1 LEVNVKRIVV
11 IVLIFLLRAGYAQ
24 GQSDSEQVK
33 SILARQLQPPEV
45 VTYQL
50 EHFLLEQ
57 VPALPA
63 PSNAAQWSAQ
73 EEQIRRRL
81 VENTILSGWPQAC
94 RTSPPKFE
102 DLGVVPAGPGYR
114 LRKLR
119 YEIVPGFYT
128 TALLYEP
135 AQLSSKA
142 PGVLDVMGH
151 FGPGKASDFEQR
163 LCINQALRGMIV
175 LNPEWLDMGEMRNK
189 ENSHGFSAHLN
200 LVGASGAGLF
210 YLAMR
215 KALDILYDN
224 PQVDRERIGVTGL
237 SGGGWQT
244 ILLSSLDPRVK
255 VAIPVAGY
263 ETLLARVTVGDTG
276 DIEENATDL
285 LMGQDYSTLTA
296 MRAPRPTLLIYNA
309 EDSCCYRAPLV
320 RPFVYDAV
328 VPFFKLFGK
337 ERDFQF
343 HQNIDISGHNLGLDN
358 RQQIYRFF
366 SEYFGLPVNEKEIGV
381 GDDIKSYDE
390 LAGGLPSDNLTIL
403 GLARKL
409 AAEVTR
415 TTIPS
420 DPAQRQEWSASG
432 RSRLHDVVR
441 YRPVTVK
448 RPWPEFDS
456 YDNQVESLSYRF
468 EMSNELSATG
478 VWLKEIPTP
487 AQAPLTL
494 VLNDKGVH
502 AAGEEAW
509 DRLPEVAD
517 RIERGEQVLVLD
529 LVFTG
534 DSAPPGPTRY
544 TNMINSVGER
554 PLGLEAAQLIALA
567 HWAKEQWKAPR
578 VRLES
583 TGMRSQVVSLIASAL
598 MPDLFSAV
606 EIHGGMRSLRYLFDN
621 PVTYAD
627 APDLF
632 CLDLYRDFD
641 LDQLTALSAPTK
653 IIERDYLE
661 LTSKTKPL

>member
-1 LEVNVKRIVV
+1 MEVGVKRIVV
-11 IVLIFLLRAGYAQ
+11 FAIIILLSASYAQ
-24 GQSDSEQVK
+24 GQSDSEQVEP
-33 SILARQLQPPEV
+33 ILAKQLQPPED

-50 EHFLLEQ
+50 KHFLLDQ
-57 VPALPA
+57 APVLPA
-63 PSNAAQWSAQ
+63 PGNAAEWSAQ
-73 EEQIRRRL
+73 AEQIRQRL
-81 VENTILSGWPQAC
+81 LENVILRGWPQAW

-102 DLGVVPAGPGYR
+102 DLGVIPSGPGYR

-135 AQLSSKA
+135 TQLSGKA

-151 FGPGKASDFEQR
+151 FGAGKASDFEQT
-163 LCINQALRGMIV
+163 LCINQALRGMIA
-175 LNPEWLDMGEMRNK
+175 LNPEWLDMGELRDK
-189 ENSHGFSAHLN
+189 ENSHSFSAHLS
-200 LVGASGAGLF
+200 LAGANGIGLF

-244 ILLSSLDPRVK
+244 IVLSSLDPRVK

-263 ETLLARVTVGDTG
+263 QALLSRVTVGDTG
-276 DIEENATDL
+276 DIEENAADL
-285 LMGQDYSTLTA
+285 LVGQDYSTLTA

-309 EDSCCYRAPLV
+309 EDTCCYRAPLV
-320 RPFVYDAV
+320 KPGVYDAV

-337 ERDFQF
+337 EKDFQF
-343 HQNIDISGHNLGLDN
+343 HQNTDISAHNLGRDN

-366 SEYFGLPVNEKEIGV
+366 TEQFGLPINEKEIPV
-381 GDDIKSYDE
+381 GSDLKSFDE
-390 LAGGLPSDNLTIL
+390 LAGGLPSNSLTIL
-403 GLARKL
+403 GLARKMAGEL
-409 AAEVTR
+409 TR
-415 TTIPS
+415 PPIPS
-420 DPAQRQEWSASG
+420 EPAQWREWSASG
-432 RSRLHDVVR
+432 RSRLQSIVR
-441 YRPVTVK
+441 YHPVTVK
-448 RPWPEFDS
+448 RLWPEFDTFH
-456 YDNQVESLSYRF
+456 NQVESLSYRF

-487 AQAPLTL
+487 APAPLTL
-494 VLNDKGVH
+494 VLNDKGAH
-502 AAGEEAW
+502 AAGKEVW
-509 DRLPEVAD
+509 DRMPEVAD

-534 DSAPPGPTRY
+534 DAAPQDPARY

-567 HWAKEQWKAPR
+567 RWAKEHWNAPR
-578 VRLES
+578 IRLEG
-583 TGMRSQVVSLIASAL
+583 TGKRSQVVSLIASAL

-606 EIHGGMRSLRYLFDN
+606 EIHAGMRSLRYIFDN
-621 PVTYAD
+621 PVTYGD

-641 LDQLTALSAPTK
+641 LDQLAALSAPTK
-653 IIERDYLE
+653 IVERDYLE
-661 LTSKTKPL
+661 LASKTN

>member
-1 LEVNVKRIVV
+1 LEVIVKRHVV
-11 IVLIFLLRAGYAQ
+11 IVFIILLTASHAQ
-24 GQSDSEQVK
+24 GQSDQGQVK
-33 SILARQLQPPEV
+33 SILAKQLQPQEV

-50 EHFLLEQ
+50 EQFLLGQ
-57 VPALPA
+57 SPVLPA
-63 PSNAAQWSAQ
+63 PGNAAQWSAQ
-73 EEQIRRRL
+73 AEQIRQRL
-81 VENTILSGWPQAC
+81 LENTILYGWPQAW

-102 DLGVVPAGPGYR
+102 DLGEVPSGPGYR

-119 YEIVPGFYT
+119 YEIVPGFST
-128 TALLYEP
+128 TALLYAP
-135 AQLSSKA
+135 AQLSGKA

-151 FGPGKASDFEQR
+151 FGPGKASEFEQK
-163 LCINQALRGMIV
+163 LCINQALRGIIA
-175 LNPEWLDMGEMRNK
+175 LNPEWLDMGELRSK
-189 ENSHGFSAHLN
+189 ENSHSFSAHLN
-200 LVGASGAGLF
+200 LVGESGVGLF

-263 ETLLARVTVGDTG
+263 QTLLTRVTRGDTG

-285 LMGQDYSTLTA
+285 LVGRDYSTLTA

-309 EDSCCYRAPLV
+309 EDNCCYRAPLV
-320 RPFVYDAV
+320 KPGVYDAV
-328 VPFFKLFGK
+328 IPFFKLFGK

-343 HQNIDISGHNLGLDN
+343 HQNTDISGHNLGVDN

-366 SEYFGLPVNEKEIGV
+366 TEYFGLPVNEKEIGV
-381 GDDIKSYDE
+381 GDDIKSYEE
-390 LAGGLPSDNLTIL
+390 LAGGLPSNNLSIL

-409 AAEVTR
+409 AAELTHAP
-415 TTIPS
+415 IPS
-420 DPAQRQEWSASG
+420 EPAQRREWSASG
-432 RSRLHDVVR
+432 RSRLQNIVR

-448 RPWPEFDS
+448 RPWPEFNTF
-456 YDNQVESLSYRF
+456 DNQVESVSYRF

-487 AQAPLTL
+487 GHAPLTL

-509 DRLPEVAD
+509 GRVPEVAD
-517 RIERGEQVLVLD
+517 RIERGEQVLALD

-534 DSAPPGPTRY
+534 DAAPHEPTKY
-544 TNMINSVGER
+544 TNMINSLGER

-567 HWAKEQWKAPR
+567 RWAKEQWNAPR

-621 PVTYAD
+621 PVTYGE

-641 LDQLTALSAPTK
+641 LDQLAALSAPTK
-653 IIERDYLE
+653 IVERDYLE
-661 LTSKTKPL
+661 LTSKTN